1 MTIINNRKAFHEYA
15 IEDRYEAGLVLEG
28 WEIKAI
34 RAGKSNI
41 KEAYVIIKDGV
52 PQIIGMH
59 ITPLVQASSHH
70 VADPIRTRI
79 LLLNKAEINKL
90 GRAVERAGYTIMPL
104 NLHFKHGRV
113 KLEIGLGKGK
123 QLHDKRADA
132 KEKDGQRE
140 AAQAM
145 KNAVKKA

>member
-1 MTIINNRKAFHEYA
+1 MPIINNRKAFHEYS
-15 IEDRYEAGLVLEG
+15 IEDRYEAGMILEG

-34 RAGKSNI
+34 RAGRSNI
-41 KEAYVIIKDGV
+41 KESYVVIKNGV

-59 ITPLVQASSHH
+59 ITPLVQASTHH
-70 VADPIRTRI
+70 HADPTRTRV
-79 LLLNKAEINKL
+79 LLLNKAEIAKL
-90 GRAVERAGYTIMPL
+90 ERAVERAGYTIMPL

-123 QLHDKRADA
+123 KLHDKRADA

-145 KNAVKKA
+145 KRNL

>member
-1 MTIINNRKAFHEYA
+1 MSIINNRKAFHEYS
-15 IEDRYEAGLVLEG
+15 IEDRYEAGMVLEG

-34 RAGKSNI
+34 RAGRSNI
-41 KEAYVIIKDGV
+41 KESYVVIKNGV

-59 ITPLVQASSHH
+59 ITPLVQASTHH
-70 VADPIRTRI
+70 YADPTRTRV

-90 GRAVERAGYTIMPL
+90 ERAVERAGYTIMPL

-123 QLHDKRADA
+123 KLHDKRADA

-145 KNAVKKA
+145 KRNS